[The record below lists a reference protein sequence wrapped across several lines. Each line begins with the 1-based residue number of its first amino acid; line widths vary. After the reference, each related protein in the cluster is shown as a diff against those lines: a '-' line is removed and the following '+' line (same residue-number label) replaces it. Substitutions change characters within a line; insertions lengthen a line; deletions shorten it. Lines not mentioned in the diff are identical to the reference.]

1 MRTDEIMV
9 ANVSCG
15 SCARAIKNGLSP
27 VKEISTVDVNV
38 EKGMVTVVWEG
49 NDRNTLT
56 TLLEEL
62 GYPEIEKN

>member
-1 MRTDEIMV
+1 
-9 ANVSCG
+9 
-15 SCARAIKNGLSP
+15 
-27 VKEISTVDVNV
+27 
-38 EKGMVTVVWEG
+38 MVTVVWEG